1 MEEVDGGG
9 AGLGEL
15 DVGPGVG
22 PWLPVHPYR
31 DLNFRTVLGLMEN
44 RSRSVYSVH
53 VHLYSRLHDV
63 QPRSMADLF
72 PELLTEHLAPAL

>member
-22 PWLPVHPYR
+22 PWLPVQRPELPHCARPHGKQEP
-31 DLNFRTVLGLMEN
+31 V
-44 RSRSVYSVH
+44 SVH

>member
-22 PWLPVHPYR
+22 PWLPVQRHELPHCAR
-31 DLNFRTVLGLMEN
+31 PHGKQEPVSVQCTPVQSPPRRVAPLNG
-44 RSRSVYSVH
+44 RSI
-53 VHLYSRLHDV
+53 
-63 QPRSMADLF
+63 P
-72 PELLTEHLAPAL
+72 

>member
-22 PWLPVHPYR
+22 PWLPVQR
-31 DLNFRTVLGLMEN
+31 
-44 RSRSVYSVH
+44 
-53 VHLYSRLHDV
+53 
-63 QPRSMADLF
+63 
-72 PELLTEHLAPAL
+72 PELPHCARPHGKQEPVSVQCTRTHVQSPPQRAAPLNGRSTP